1 MYNTLVYKSPFFIFF
16 ILKTSFVNVF
26 TNNMQIRKLKLQK
39 EEEME
44 TFQMGEITEK
54 N

>member
-1 MYNTLVYKSPFFIFF
+1 MYNTLVHKSPFIFF

-39 EEEME
+39 EEME